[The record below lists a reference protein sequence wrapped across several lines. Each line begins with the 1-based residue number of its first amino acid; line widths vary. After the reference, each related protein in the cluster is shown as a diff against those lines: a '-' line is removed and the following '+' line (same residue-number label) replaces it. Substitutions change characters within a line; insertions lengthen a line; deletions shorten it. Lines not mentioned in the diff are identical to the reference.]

1 MEDYGYGGSDDEYCD
16 GVYDDDHD
24 ECQEDEDEQK
34 YYCTRPPSC
43 KFIRKESLLAAQK
56 DDLKRTMDLLS
67 LKEHNART
75 LLMHYRWDVDNVL
88 TSFVEKGKEHLC
100 AKAGIS
106 LPDSSSFSSSH
117 VLTDTTC
124 EICYNEFPTDE
135 MTTMECGHIFC
146 DECWTNYFIVQ
157 INEGKSR
164 RITCMAY
171 QCYSICDE
179 GKIRNLVIAR
189 DPQLSDKFERFLL
202 ESYIEDNRRVKW
214 CPSVPSCGNAIRAE
228 NDEYCEVEC
237 LCGLQ
242 FCFSCSSEA
251 HSPCSCL
258 MWELWLRKCKDDSET
273 GDWIIANAKSC
284 PKCSKPVEKNGGCNL
299 VRCICGQPFC
309 WLCGGA
315 TGLAHTWTR
324 IANHECGQ
332 YKKDLEP
339 KTSNSENDILRYS
352 HYYYRYKSHA
362 QSLKAE
368 EDLIK
373 RLQQKM
379 DILESG
385 EFVAKDNSWITDG
398 FTRLTLSRR
407 FLCYT
412 YPFAFFMF
420 GGVLF
425 KNEMTQEETTIKQR
439 LFEYHQQQLEKNIE
453 GLSMFLEKP
462 FEKYPTEEILEIRMK
477 IIALTSATNNLCEK
491 LYDCIDN
498 ELLGPLQ
505 QTTHIIAPYRSGGVE
520 KASEIL
526 ENCSTETG
534 TVTTHI

>member
-1 MEDYGYGGSDDEYCD
+1 MEDYGYGGSDSDDEYCD

-106 LPDSSSFSSSH
+106 LTDSSSFSSSH

-146 DECWTNYFIVQ
+146 DEY
-157 INEGKSR
+157 
-164 RITCMAY
+164 
-171 QCYSICDE
+171 
-179 GKIRNLVIAR
+179 
-189 DPQLSDKFERFLL
+189 
-202 ESYIEDNRRVKW
+202 NRRVKW
-214 CPSVPSCGNAIRAE
+214 CPSIPSCGNAIRAE

-258 MWELWLRKCKDDSET
+258 MWELWLRKCQNDSET

-324 IANHECGQ
+324 IANHACGE

-339 KTSNSENDILRYS
+339 KTANSENDILRYS

-373 RLQQKM
+373 RLRQKM

-407 FLCYT
+407 ILCYT

-425 KNEMTQEETTIKQR
+425 KNEMTQEETAIKQS

-462 FEKYPTEEILEIRMK
+462 FEKYPAQEVLEIRMK

-534 TVTTHI
+534 